1 MNIFAIFF
9 FCGLVSL
16 SKSLS
21 DPPSVVSADRICKPG
36 PPLKRTPGKTN
47 CLIIGDSVSIG
58 QVLIIKLKFRQAL
71 EFALTFKR
79 YSIAVYE
86 SNKLADGNE
95 AIRRERTLL
104 NNYYKVFSFFLVTV
118 KASIFHMIIMT
129 LLFLLLLFIIISN
142 LSSFC
147 AEFISLCVTFSQE
160 RPTNLSQKSFSSKR
174 NLKLQHKPENEM
186 PKRKTISEHLS
197 ECFGHFREFLQSQR
211 SNKLSTRQ
219 QHPRDPSQGRTF

>member
-71 EFALTFKR
+71 EFALTLKR

-104 NNYYKVFSFFLVTV
+104 NNYYKVFSFFFSVTPQ
-118 KASIFHMIIMT
+118 SLYFSFNHYS
-129 LLFLLLLFIIISN
+129 FIIFIVV
-142 LSSFC
+142 LYYYFRFILIFC
-147 AEFISLCVTFSQE
+147 GIHVGL
-160 RPTNLSQKSFSSKR
+160 RD
-174 NLKLQHKPENEM
+174 
-186 PKRKTISEHLS
+186 
-197 ECFGHFREFLQSQR
+197 FL
-211 SNKLSTRQ
+211 TEAC
-219 QHPRDPSQGRTF
+219 D